1 MRADLDFQHCSQET
15 EKPTKVVF
23 CTTTTTVDCTQCTVY
38 ICWQGSRHAKP
49 LFEDKNR
56 LFFFLKGTFR
66 KENVH
71 FGFFSHRN
79 LQTEQYTVG
88 DDDAVST
95 VTETLFQF

>member
-1 MRADLDFQHCSQET
+1 MPS
-15 EKPTKVVF
+15 P
-23 CTTTTTVDCTQCTVY
+23 Y
-38 ICWQGSRHAKP
+38 SRI
-49 LFEDKNR
+49 R
-56 LFFFLKGTFR
+56 IGYFFFLKGTFR